1 MTGPYFL
8 RSRFTMAVSPVQA
21 VVREWQRPGKVG
33 RMLRV
38 DVDTYPSQP
47 LPPPVHSGRAGRI
60 PGMNPDEFRRHGHAM
75 VDWLAN
81 YMERVGDLPVQSGVE
96 PGWVREMLPE
106 RAPEEPESFET
117 IAADLDRIVV
127 PGLTNW
133 TSPGWFAYFP
143 CTTSGPGILG
153 EMVAAGLDQQGMLW
167 ATSPV
172 CTEMESVVLDWMVDL
187 LGLPHGW
194 KTTGAGGG
202 VIQQTASDAAHVA
215 LVVARD
221 RAQRRGIDIGR
232 CVAYTSTQAH
242 LSIEKGA
249 RIAGYGHIRLVEV
262 DSNYALRM
270 DALSDSI
277 LRDRAAG
284 LVPTFVCSTVGTTA
298 TTAVDPVREVG
309 ALARASGM
317 WHHVD
322 AAYAGN
328 AMLCQEFR
336 HHQDG
341 LELADSYTVNP
352 YKWTPMTFDG
362 SLFYVADRGPLI
374 RALSI
379 LPEYLRNEAS
389 ESGQVIDYRD
399 WHVALGRRFRSLKL
413 WFVLRYYGAEGLRK
427 RIRANV
433 QWAQW
438 LADRIDADDR
448 FELVAPVTLALV
460 CFRHR
465 SGNQATMA
473 LADTINRSGHSFLIT
488 SRMGDVPFV
497 RVSIGQVNTTE
508 EHVERLWH
516 LISEAPS

>member
-1 MTGPYFL
+1 MGRWSGIEESYPRVTSHRDMT
-8 RSRFTMAVSPVQA
+8 
-21 VVREWQRPGKVG
+21 
-33 RMLRV
+33 
-38 DVDTYPSQP
+38 
-47 LPPPVHSGRAGRI
+47 
-60 PGMNPDEFRRHGHAM
+60 PDEFRLHGYAM
-75 VDWLAN
+75 VDWLAG
-81 YMERVGDLPVQSGVE
+81 YMERVGDLPVQSEVA
-96 PGWVREMLPE
+96 PGWIREVLPE
-106 RAPEEPESFET
+106 HAPEEPEGFEA

-143 CTTSGPGILG
+143 CATSGPGVLG

-172 CTEMESVVLDWMVDL
+172 CTELETVMVDWMVDL
-187 LGLPHGW
+187 LGLPARW
-194 KTTGAGGG
+194 KTTDRGGG

-221 RAQRRGIDIGR
+221 RMERRGADMGQ

-242 LSIEKGA
+242 SSIEKGA
-249 RIAGYGHIRLVEV
+249 RVAGYRHIRLVEV
-262 DSNYALRM
+262 DDAYAMRP
-270 DALSDSI
+270 DALEATAS
-277 LRDRAAG
+277 RDRASG
-284 LVPTFVCSTVGTTA
+284 LAPTFVCSTIGTTA
-298 TTAVDPVREVG
+298 TTAVDPVRAIGEIAG
-309 ALARASGM
+309 DEGM

-328 AMLCQEFR
+328 AMLCDEFR

-341 LELADSYTVNP
+341 LELVDSYTVNP

-362 SLFYVADRGPLI
+362 SLFFVADRGPLI
-374 RALSI
+374 QALSI

-413 WFVLRYYGAEGLRK
+413 WFVLRYYGAAGIRA

-433 QWAQW
+433 SWA
-438 LADRIDADDR
+438 REFSSRVEADDR
-448 FELVAPVTLALV
+448 FDLVAPVPFSLV

-465 SGNQATMA
+465 AGRETTEA
-473 LADTINRSGHSFLIT
+473 LAAEVNRSGHSYLTPSRIGDT
-488 SRMGDVPFV
+488 SFI
-497 RVSIGQVNTTE
+497 RVSVGGVGTRR
-508 EHVERLWH
+508 EHVERLWRF
-516 LISEAPS
+516 IDEKAGPFS